1 MVGLVTTATNKIT
14 SEDKIMGKT
23 YRGTAR
29 VRVSVEAN
37 SSEDAY
43 VLITD
48 RLESANDYLDDY
60 DDVDVQE
67 I

>member
-1 MVGLVTTATNKIT
+1 
-14 SEDKIMGKT
+14 
-23 YRGTAR
+23 
-29 VRVSVEAN
+29 
-37 SSEDAY
+37 

-48 RLESANDYLDDY
+48 RLESAKDYLDDY

>member
-1 MVGLVTTATNKIT
+1 M
-14 SEDKIMGKT
+14 SKT
-23 YRGTAR
+23 YRGKAR
-29 VRVSVEAN
+29 VWVTVEAN
-37 SSEDAY
+37 SNEDAY

>member
-1 MVGLVTTATNKIT
+1 
-14 SEDKIMGKT
+14 MGKT

-29 VRVSVEAN
+29 VWVTVEAN
-37 SSEDAY
+37 SNEDAY

-48 RLESANDYLDDY
+48 RLKSANDYLDDY

>member
-1 MVGLVTTATNKIT
+1 MT
-14 SEDKIMGKT
+14 KT

-37 SSEDAY
+37 SNEDAY

-48 RLESANDYLDDY
+48 RLESAKDYLDDY

>member
-1 MVGLVTTATNKIT
+1 MT
-14 SEDKIMGKT
+14 KT

-43 VLITD
+43 ALITD
-48 RLESANDYLDDY
+48 RLKSANDYLDDY

>member
-1 MVGLVTTATNKIT
+1 LFAK
-14 SEDKIMGKT
+14 DKNIMAKV

-29 VRVSVEAN
+29 VHVTVEAN

-43 VLITD
+43 ELITD

>member
-1 MVGLVTTATNKIT
+1 MLKFYVVLVTIV
-14 SEDKIMGKT
+14 ERKIMGKT

-29 VRVSVEAN
+29 VRVTVEAN

-43 VLITD
+43 ELITD
-48 RLESANDYLDDY
+48 RFESANDYLDDY

>member
-1 MVGLVTTATNKIT
+1 MSKAYKA
-14 SEDKIMGKT
+14 
-23 YRGTAR
+23 TAR
-29 VRVSVEAN
+29 VHVTVEAN

>member
-1 MVGLVTTATNKIT
+1 VVGLVTTATNKIT
-14 SEDKIMGKT
+14 SEGEMSKT

-43 VLITD
+43 ALITD

>member
-1 MVGLVTTATNKIT
+1 MLKFCVVLVTIV
-14 SEDKIMGKT
+14 ERKIMGKT

-43 VLITD
+43 ALITD

>member
-1 MVGLVTTATNKIT
+1 
-14 SEDKIMGKT
+14 MGKV

-29 VRVSVEAN
+29 VHVSVEAN
-37 SSEDAY
+37 TSEDAY

-48 RLESANDYLDDY
+48 RFESAKDYLDDY

>member
-1 MVGLVTTATNKIT
+1 MAKVYK
-14 SEDKIMGKT
+14 
-23 YRGTAR
+23 GTAR
-29 VRVSVEAN
+29 VQVTVEAN
-37 SSEDAY
+37 TSEDAY

-48 RLESANDYLDDY
+48 RLKSANDYLDDY

>member
-1 MVGLVTTATNKIT
+1 MV
-14 SEDKIMGKT
+14 KT

-43 VLITD
+43 ALITD

-67 I
+67 IQQRQLWGLLCVQ

>member
-1 MVGLVTTATNKIT
+1 MSKV
-14 SEDKIMGKT
+14 

-29 VRVSVEAN
+29 VHVSVEAN

-43 VLITD
+43 ELITD
-48 RLESANDYLDDY
+48 RFESAKDYLDDY

>member
-1 MVGLVTTATNKIT
+1 VPKGELQ
-14 SEDKIMGKT
+14 IMTKT

-29 VRVSVEAN
+29 VRVTVEAN

-43 VLITD
+43 ELITD

>member
-1 MVGLVTTATNKIT
+1 MSKV
-14 SEDKIMGKT
+14 

-29 VRVSVEAN
+29 VHVTVEAN
-37 SSEDAY
+37 NSEDAY
-43 VLITD
+43 ELITD
-48 RLESANDYLDDY
+48 RFESANDYLDDY

>member
-1 MVGLVTTATNKIT
+1 
-14 SEDKIMGKT
+14 MGT
-23 YRGTAR
+23 YKGTAR
-29 VRVSVEAN
+29 VRVTVEAN

-60 DDVDVQE
+60 DSVDVQE

>member
-1 MVGLVTTATNKIT
+1 M
-14 SEDKIMGKT
+14 SKT

-29 VRVSVEAN
+29 VHVTVEAN
-37 SSEDAY
+37 SNEDAY

-48 RLESANDYLDDY
+48 RLKSANDYLDDY

>member
-1 MVGLVTTATNKIT
+1 
-14 SEDKIMGKT
+14 MGKT

-37 SSEDAY
+37 NSEDAY
-43 VLITD
+43 ALITD
-48 RLESANDYLDDY
+48 SLESANDYLDDY

>member
-1 MVGLVTTATNKIT
+1 MT
-14 SEDKIMGKT
+14 KT

-29 VRVSVEAN
+29 VHVTVEAN
-37 SSEDAY
+37 SNEDAY
-43 VLITD
+43 GLITD
-48 RLESANDYLDDY
+48 RLKSANDYLDDY

>member
-1 MVGLVTTATNKIT
+1 MT
-14 SEDKIMGKT
+14 KT

-48 RLESANDYLDDY
+48 RLKSANDYLDDY

>member
-1 MVGLVTTATNKIT
+1 M
-14 SEDKIMGKT
+14 SKT

-37 SSEDAY
+37 TSEDAY

-60 DDVDVQE
+60 DSVDVQE